1 VSPGM
6 LYSTGLVAGG
16 SLTGVAIAILSGIP
30 ISETIAGAMKEVS
43 LMTFIQDKV
52 GVHGFESL
60 GGWAD
65 IIGAGMFTLLGLL
78 LVRTAMKKD

>member
-1 VSPGM
+1 M

-16 SLTGVAIAILSGIP
+16 SLTGVAIALLSGIP
-30 ISETIAGAMKEVS
+30 ISEMVAGVSKEVS
-43 LMTFIQDKV
+43 LMTYLQDRV
-52 GVHGFESL
+52 GVRAWWESI

-65 IIGAGMFTLLGLL
+65 LMGTAMFIILALF